1 MLTSRVPAYLLQAV
15 RAAGKCETVFK
26 GFSSCLLQLG
36 ENMANYPQELDEKE
50 KPPDHLHVREQM
62 KYTCERAERERGQ
75 MAEARGPVCNP
86 T

>member
-1 MLTSRVPAYLLQAV
+1 MIYAHFSFPVYLLQAV

-26 GFSSCLLQLG
+26 GFSNCLLHLG

-50 KPPDHLHVREQM
+50 NLQ
-62 KYTCERAERERGQ
+62 TIC
-75 MAEARGPVCNP
+75 

>member
-1 MLTSRVPAYLLQAV
+1 MLVSRFPAYLLQAV

-26 GFSSCLLQLG
+26 GFSDCLLHLG

-50 KPPDHLHVREQM
+50 NLQ
-62 KYTCERAERERGQ
+62 TIC
-75 MAEARGPVCNP
+75 

>member
-1 MLTSRVPAYLLQAV
+1 MLISRFPAYLLQAV

-26 GFSSCLLQLG
+26 GFSNCLLQLG

-50 KPPDHLHVREQM
+50 NLQ
-62 KYTCERAERERGQ
+62 TIC
-75 MAEARGPVCNP
+75 